1 MRPTLPS
8 TREVIPETS
17 RPRFDFRIPTHDQSV
32 IAGHTNMT
40 YAEWEAYHKELGQE
54 LAKRI
59 RKEA

>member
-8 TREVIPETS
+8 TREVIPEAE
-17 RPRFDFRIPTHDQSV
+17 RPDFVFTLPGSDDEQLAPYV
-32 IAGHTNMT
+32 V
-40 YAEWEAYHKELGQE
+40 WEQYHKALGQE